1 MLKTG
6 KGATSLLEEMPSNN
20 YQWPTERIMA
30 KKVAGIHELDLLATL
45 SAQVASL
52 SHQVSTLTTQRIPQ
66 SAEYV
71 AASSMTIP
79 MNEASQEQV

>member
-30 KKVAGIHELDLLATL
+30 KKVAGIHELDLFAAL
-45 SAQVASL
+45 SSGFNL
-52 SHQVSTLTTQRIPQ
+52 DNPKNTTKCRICC
-66 SAEYV
+66 SFKYD
-71 AASSMTIP
+71 SSD
-79 MNEASQEQV
+79 E

>member
-30 KKVAGIHELDLLATL
+30 KKVAGIHELDPFAAF

-52 SHQVSTLTTQRIPQ
+52 SH
-66 SAEYV
+66 
-71 AASSMTIP
+71 
-79 MNEASQEQV
+79 

>member
-52 SHQVSTLTTQRIPQ
+52 SH
-66 SAEYV
+66 
-71 AASSMTIP
+71 
-79 MNEASQEQV
+79 